1 MIICNKEF
9 KKMITKSGFTFN
21 LKSNPRTEDGGFG
34 PLRCTL
40 CKGKTTM
47 LLQITDLGNNEY
59 DSTLTVCKGCLSW
72 MIELIDSAIID
83 EIKNKDVAKEI
94 TSYIL
99 ETANTESFMRV
110 LMGQEFN
117 RN

>member
-1 MIICNKEF
+1 MIEKA
-9 KKMITKSGFTFN
+9 GFGFN
-21 LKSNPRTEDGGFG
+21 LINNPRTEDGGFG
-34 PLRCTL
+34 PAWCTI
-40 CKGKTTM
+40 CKSKTTM
-47 LLQITDLGNNEY
+47 LLQITDLGNQEY
-59 DSTLTVCKGCLSW
+59 DSTLTICKGCLSR